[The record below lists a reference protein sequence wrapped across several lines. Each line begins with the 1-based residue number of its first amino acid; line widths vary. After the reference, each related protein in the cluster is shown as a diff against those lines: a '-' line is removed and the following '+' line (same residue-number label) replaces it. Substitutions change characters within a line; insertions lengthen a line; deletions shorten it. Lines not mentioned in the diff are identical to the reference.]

1 MLELKEEVIV
11 EENDL
16 VVHSKKLEY
25 MPMIVTSLVMIPILL
40 MVVKIRIHRL
50 KLYKRGTT
58 KYVINRGSIQ
68 LAVSEF

>member
-50 KLYKRGTT
+50 KL
-58 KYVINRGSIQ
+58 
-68 LAVSEF
+68 

>member
-11 EENDL
+11 EEKDL

-25 MPMIVTSLVMIPILL
+25 IPMIVTSLVMIPVLL

-50 KLYKRGTT
+50 KLCKEE
-58 KYVINRGSIQ
+58 KQNI
-68 LAVSEF
+68 